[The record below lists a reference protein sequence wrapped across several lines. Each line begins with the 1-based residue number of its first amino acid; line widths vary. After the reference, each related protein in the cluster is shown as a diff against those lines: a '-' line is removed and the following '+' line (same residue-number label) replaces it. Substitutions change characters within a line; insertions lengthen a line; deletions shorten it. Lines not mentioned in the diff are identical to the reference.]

1 MNQRI
6 IISTHL
12 ESEIANALTECEH
25 DKIFILV
32 DEVTKEKCLPVIQG
46 FLDRKSVV

>member
-32 DEVTKEKCLPVIQG
+32 DEVTR
-46 FLDRKSVV
+46 RKNAFRYIKDSLR

>member
-25 DKIFILV
+25 DKILS
-32 DEVTKEKCLPVIQG
+32 LSM
-46 FLDRKSVV
+46 R